1 MTGFK
6 MATKFHLLHSF
17 LGICCWQSKWLLH
30 FICNWAWRFRKC
42 TFPHDLENRMCDYF
56 HLFAIYHHVPGSAI
70 FRLMAAI
77 KSKFRMYLPELHY
90 YAPKHS
96 IQTIWLLLL
105 RKVLS
110 HHVWSNYKFP
120 PLDYI
125 ELWRHEFEL
134 CVTRKM
140 ATCLFCLSFPNQT
153 ADHIQCWIRIIIL
166 FRKTNRERIFNVWNR
181 RLT

>member
-1 MTGFK
+1 MAAMTGFK
-6 MATKFHLLHSF
+6 MAIKFHLLRSISG
-17 LGICCWQSKWLLH
+17 LCCWQSKWLLH

-125 ELWRHEFEL
+125 ELWRHDFEL

-140 ATCLFCLSFPNQT
+140 ATWSLLSLFSDSDSGSHTMLNKNNYF
-153 ADHIQCWIRIIIL
+153 
-166 FRKTNRERIFNVWNR
+166 V
-181 RLT
+181 